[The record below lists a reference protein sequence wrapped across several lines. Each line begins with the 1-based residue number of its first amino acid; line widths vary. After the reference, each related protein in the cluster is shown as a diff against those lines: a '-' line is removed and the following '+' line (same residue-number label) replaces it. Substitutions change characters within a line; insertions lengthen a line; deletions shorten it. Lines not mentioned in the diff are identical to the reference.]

1 MSGGSKRALEQI
13 AQLLGCSVE
22 EAREFCLKVQ
32 ALRGKPV
39 PSYKSIAQ
47 AAKQLELNATIE
59 TVASEASKIH
69 LKERGRQ
76 GRRRGRRG
84 RGRGRWGRWQS
95 PKTPKY
101 VVIGGVVESTSGW
114 QKREGITKQ
123 SHLDPDRPE

>member
-1 MSGGSKRALEQI
+1 MSGGGKRALEQI

-22 EAREFCLKVQ
+22 EARAFCLKVQ
-32 ALRGKPV
+32 ALRGNPV

-69 LKERGRQ
+69 LEE
-76 GRRRGRRG
+76 RRRQG
-84 RGRGRWGRWQS
+84 RGRGGRGRWQS

-101 VVIGGVVESTSGW
+101 IIVGGVVESTSGW
-114 QKREGITKQ
+114 QKRERII
-123 SHLDPDRPE
+123 DDE